1 MEYSQ
6 IGYEVS
12 DRVATITLDR
22 PEKLNAFTG
31 TMMREM
37 IDAFDRVDADDGVRA
52 VIVTGAGRAYF
63 AGASCRLAG
72 DHGPRGER
80 GRPRGGGEL
89 PREAAGA
96 LSGAR
101 QRRASRDLPRLSG
114 TDVQL
119 TFPFWQGI
127 RWNELKLEPVLT
139 DVLSND
145 ARVRSRAGGGTERE
159 KTMTTILMEKLIA
172 GDVIEVKTSSDD
184 GDDVMT
190 VLVLH
195 ATDEFLI
202 LDPCDDSTP
211 IVVKSDEL
219 VEYRKF
225 DAGEPVEVDEV
236 SAA

>member
-1 MEYSQ
+1 
-6 IGYEVS
+6 
-12 DRVATITLDR
+12 
-22 PEKLNAFTG
+22 
-31 TMMREM
+31 
-37 IDAFDRVDADDGVRA
+37 
-52 VIVTGAGRAYF
+52 
-63 AGASCRLAG
+63 
-72 DHGPRGER
+72 
-80 GRPRGGGEL
+80 
-89 PREAAGA
+89 
-96 LSGAR
+96 
-101 QRRASRDLPRLSG
+101 
-114 TDVQL
+114 
-119 TFPFWQGI
+119 
-127 RWNELKLEPVLT
+127 
-139 DVLSND
+139 
-145 ARVRSRAGGGTERE
+145 
-159 KTMTTILMEKLIA
+159 MTTILMEKLSA